1 MAAYREIIDRYK
13 ARILN
18 RENVVGIG
26 YGRKEKKGKKTGEE
40 ALLIL
45 VEKKLPPE
53 KLNKKDLVPQ
63 RLGSYCTDV
72 IEVGKL
78 HFLQERTARIR
89 PARPGISIGH
99 YQVSAG
105 TFGALVRDKKS
116 GEPLILSNNH
126 VLANISNG
134 SDGRARKDDPILQ
147 PGTYDNGDNPAD
159 LIGYLE
165 RFVPLYPGEGAA
177 DCKIALAVESLANFF
192 IHLVRPEYRFRL
204 FREGRSNLV
213 DCAVARPVSEQ
224 LISDEIVGIGRV
236 KGIAEPELDMEVQKS
251 GRTTGVT
258 RGKIVAV
265 AATVT
270 VSMNEYETATF
281 EDQFITTPMSEAGD
295 SGSLVLDM
303 GNAAVGLLFAGSGKA
318 TICNRI
324 KNVLEALSIKF

>member
-18 RENVVGIG
+18 RENVVGIA
-26 YGRKEKKGKKTGEE
+26 YGRKERKGKKTEEE
-40 ALLIL
+40 ALIIL

-53 KLNKKDLVPQ
+53 KLNKKDLLPQ
-63 RLGSYCTDV
+63 RIGSYRTDV

-89 PARPGISIGH
+89 PAQPGLSIGH

-105 TFGALVRDKKS
+105 TFGALVRDRKNGK
-116 GEPLILSNNH
+116 PLILSNNH
-126 VLANISNG
+126 VLANITNG

-147 PGTYDNGDNPAD
+147 PGTYDNGHNPAD
-159 LIGYLE
+159 IIGYLE
-165 RFVPLYPGEGAA
+165 RFVPLYPGESAA
-177 DCKIALAVESLANFF
+177 ECRIALAVERMANYF
-192 IHLVRPEYRFRL
+192 IQLIRPDYKFRL
-204 FREGRSNLV
+204 FKEGRSNLV
-213 DCAVARPVSEQ
+213 DCAVARPVSGEI
-224 LISDEIVGIGRV
+224 ISGEILGIGRV
-236 KGIAEPELDMEVQKS
+236 KGIAEPKLDMEVQKS

-265 AATVT
+265 AATVN

-295 SGSLVLDM
+295 SGSLVLNMD
-303 GNAAVGLLFAGSGKA
+303 NAAVGLLFAGSGKA

-324 KNVLEALSIKF
+324 KNVMEALEIEF